1 MSTAPDRVQVW
12 SSQLWRNDF
21 PPICAM
27 TGRPAETWR
36 RFKFAT
42 PPSWSYALLIL
53 VCFGG
58 MGIIAFAVVMALTAQ
73 RASGYLPL
81 TRDSSRLVTLA
92 TFVPI
97 GVMILA
103 VVVWIAAIP
112 VAASD
117 TIGDAA
123 GWLFLIGLLL
133 LLSGLAGRLIVMPLL
148 SPRAKVMEVAPG
160 QNDRIV
166 ELRNMHPAF
175 VAAVEQRQRERS
187 ALFVPPPPPPAP
199 LLPGSK

>member
-1 MSTAPDRVQVW
+1 M
-12 SSQLWRNDF
+12 
-21 PPICAM
+21 
-27 TGRPAETWR
+27 WR

-42 PPSWSYALLIL
+42 PPAWSYALLIL
-53 VCFGG
+53 VCLGG

-81 TRDSSRLVTLA
+81 TTDSSRLVTLT

-97 GVMILA
+97 GVMVLA

-112 VAASD
+112 LAASD
-117 TIGDAA
+117 TIGNAA

-133 LLSGLAGRLIVMPLL
+133 LLSGLAGRLIVTPLL
-148 SPRAKVMEVAPG
+148 CPRARVMEMAPG

-175 VAAVEQRQRERS
+175 VAAVEQRQRDH
-187 ALFVPPPPPPAP
+187 AAQFAPPPPPSP

>member
-1 MSTAPDRVQVW
+1 M
-12 SSQLWRNDF
+12 
-21 PPICAM
+21 
-27 TGRPAETWR
+27 WR

-53 VCFGG
+53 VCLGG

-97 GVMILA
+97 GLMMLA

-112 VAASD
+112 VAGSD
-117 TIGDAA
+117 TIGYIA
-123 GWLFLIGLLL
+123 GWLFFFGLLL
-133 LLSGLAGRLIVMPLL
+133 LVSGLAGRLIVTPLL

-166 ELRNMHPAF
+166 ELRNVHPAF
-175 VAAVEQRQRERS
+175 VAAVEQRQREY
-187 ALFVPPPPPPAP
+187 AAQLAPPPPPPAP

>member
-1 MSTAPDRVQVW
+1 M
-12 SSQLWRNDF
+12 
-21 PPICAM
+21 
-27 TGRPAETWR
+27 WR

-42 PPSWSYALLIL
+42 PPAWSYALLIL
-53 VCFGG
+53 VCLGG

-92 TFVPI
+92 TLVPI
-97 GVMILA
+97 GLMVLA

-117 TIGDAA
+117 TIGGAA
-123 GWLFLIGLLL
+123 GWLFFIGLLL
-133 LLSGLAGRLIVMPLL
+133 LLSGLAGRLIVTPLL
-148 SPRAKVMEVAPG
+148 CPRARVMEMAPG

-175 VAAVEQRQRERS
+175 VAAVEQRQRDH
-187 ALFVPPPPPPAP
+187 AAQFAPPPPPPPP

>member
-1 MSTAPDRVQVW
+1 MSTSPDRVQVW

-27 TGRPAETWR
+27 TGRPAQTWR

-42 PPSWSYALLIL
+42 PPAWSYALLIL
-53 VCFGG
+53 VCLGG
-58 MGIIAFAVVMALTAQ
+58 MGVIAFAVVMALTAQ

-81 TRDSSRLVTLA
+81 TRESSRLVTLA

-117 TIGDAA
+117 TIGNAA
-123 GWLFLIGLLL
+123 GWLFWIGVLLL
-133 LLSGLAGRLIVMPLL
+133 VSGLAGRLIVTPLL
-148 SPRAKVMEVAPG
+148 TPRARVMEVAPG

-166 ELRNMHPAF
+166 ELRNVHPAF
-175 VAAVEQRQRERS
+175 VAAVQQLQQSRAMQSSRSRSSFAHQR
-187 ALFVPPPPPPAP
+187 
-199 LLPGSK
+199 G

>member
-1 MSTAPDRVQVW
+1 M
-12 SSQLWRNDF
+12 
-21 PPICAM
+21 
-27 TGRPAETWR
+27 WR

-53 VCFGG
+53 VCLGG

-97 GVMILA
+97 GLTVLA

-117 TIGDAA
+117 TIGYTA
-123 GWLFLIGLLL
+123 GWLFFFGLLL
-133 LLSGLAGRLIVMPLL
+133 LLSGLAGRLIVTPLL

-160 QNDRIV
+160 QYDRIV
-166 ELRNMHPAF
+166 ELRNVHPAF
-175 VAAVEQRQRERS
+175 VAAVEQRQREH
-187 ALFVPPPPPPAP
+187 AAQLAPPPPPPAP

>member
-1 MSTAPDRVQVW
+1 
-12 SSQLWRNDF
+12 
-21 PPICAM
+21 M
-27 TGRPAETWR
+27 TGSPAQTWR

-53 VCFGG
+53 VCLGG

-97 GVMILA
+97 GLMVLA

-117 TIGDAA
+117 TIGNAA

-133 LLSGLAGRLIVMPLL
+133 LLSGLAGRLIVTPLL
-148 SPRAKVMEVAPG
+148 SVRAKVMEMAPG
-160 QNDRIV
+160 QNDRVV
-166 ELRNMHPAF
+166 ELRNVHPAF
-175 VAAVEQRQRERS
+175 VAAVQQRQRDH
-187 ALFVPPPPPPAP
+187 AAQLVPPAPPPPP

>member
-1 MSTAPDRVQVW
+1 
-12 SSQLWRNDF
+12 
-21 PPICAM
+21 M

-53 VCFGG
+53 VCLGG

-81 TRDSSRLVTLA
+81 TRDSSRVVTLATKFDDTGKATLA

-148 SPRAKVMEVAPG
+148 SPRARVMEVAPG

>member
-1 MSTAPDRVQVW
+1 
-12 SSQLWRNDF
+12 
-21 PPICAM
+21 M

-53 VCFGG
+53 VCLGG

-81 TRDSSRLVTLA
+81 TRGSSRLVTLSI
-92 TFVPI
+92 FVPI
-97 GVMILA
+97 AVMILA
-103 VVVWIAAIP
+103 VVVWIAAFP

-117 TIGDAA
+117 TIGGAA
-123 GWLFLIGLLL
+123 GWLFWIGLLL
-133 LLSGLAGRLIVMPLL
+133 LLSGLAGRLIVTPLL
-148 SPRAKVMEVAPG
+148 CPRARVMEMAPG
-160 QNDRIV
+160 QNDRVV
-166 ELRNMHPAF
+166 ELRNVHPAF
-175 VAAVEQRQRERS
+175 VAAVEQRQREHAARL
-187 ALFVPPPPPPAP
+187 AAPPPPPQSPTAP